1 MTAELLWSRPDVPA
15 DVATV
20 HALVIGVS
28 RYDFLPGGTG
38 PTTTKSLLGGLSQ
51 LSAAATSAAR
61 VANWLRDHFEYPEV
75 QLGSVRLLASP
86 VEGELPLPG
95 GVTPP
100 PATYDEVRRALFAW
114 RADARETPGNITL
127 LYVAGHGIQTSN
139 EGGILLLQDVGH
151 PDFPVLDRA
160 LDVSSIR
167 RGMVGDPTDP
177 ETSTP
182 PVQYY
187 FYDACR
193 VQPPGVMSFEELQA
207 GLSFDVPRGLAP
219 DMSWVLWGSR
229 SRDFALA
236 DPETRATLFSKAL
249 LLTLESRAPADKDG
263 RTVRFGLFQMEL
275 ETAVDE
281 LAAEADEQQTVV
293 PGGSGPVRTPI
304 CLRPLTV
311 TGGGGP
317 PDQPTRPRPPGPSGE
332 IPKTIGSSRAV
343 TVRIAGADARGITIR
358 GSTESGTEVL
368 LETTTGEPTDLPAG
382 AYTISVDQPWGGS
395 TRVDVEVPD
404 GGTPMDMWLEVPAQ
418 QPQTMAEAPRLG
430 RQLGPS
436 GGADARWY
444 LRFLS
449 WTPEGFR
456 YRPENTPPA
465 VEVDDVGDGSVA
477 IMMHAHGSVAQ
488 YAQLRTADDRSL
500 VVALPISASAGVSR
514 ACWLH
519 VRISETAL
527 GAVVRLPDQSM
538 DTYAGYLTGGRPD
551 HVVQLAPSAEQ
562 MLMSKMQNPIGATI
576 GGYALLKLN
585 EPDRIHDWADNLSG
599 WFDWLPDGA
608 VIAAETAGRRGEDDH
623 AYELATTAVS
633 RGIPLFSEG
642 LSILGNRIP
651 RLLLD
656 DDLAAEAREQLRV
669 AAQPLLS
676 LSPTAEFGAL
686 ASTLHIDPDP
696 GEVTTET
703 GWRQFVRA
711 SMPDDPRDF
720 WRAP

>member
-1 MTAELLWSRPDVPA
+1 MTAELLWSRPDIPA

-28 RYDFLPGGTG
+28 RYDYLPGGAG
-38 PTTTKSLLGGLSQ
+38 PTTTRSLLSGLSQ

-61 VANWLRDHFEYPEV
+61 VANWLRDHFDYPDV
-75 QLGSVRLLASP
+75 RLGSVRLLASP
-86 VEGELPLPG
+86 VDAERPLPG

-114 RADARETPGNITL
+114 RADARETPGNLTL

-151 PDFPVLDRA
+151 PDYPVLDRA

-193 VQPPGVMSFEELQA
+193 VQPSGVMSFEELQA
-207 GLSFDVPRGLAP
+207 GLRFDVPRGLAP

-229 SRDFALA
+229 SRDYALA
-236 DPETRATLFSKAL
+236 DPETRTTLFSKAL
-249 LLTLESRAPADKDG
+249 LLTLESRAPADQDG

-281 LAAEADEQQTVV
+281 LATEADEQQTVV

-304 CLRPLTV
+304 YLRPLKAI
-311 TGGGGP
+311 GSAPAP
-317 PDQPTRPRPPGPSGE
+317 PTMETTRP
-332 IPKTIGSSRAV
+332 V
-343 TVRIAGADARGITIR
+343 TVRVSGANDRGIAIR
-358 GSTESGTEVL
+358 GRTESGTEVV
-368 LETTTGEPTDLPAG
+368 LETTTGEATDLAAG
-382 AYTISVDQPWGGS
+382 AYTISVDQPWGGAAH
-395 TRVDVEVPD
+395 VDVEVPE
-404 GGTPMDMWLEVPAQ
+404 GSTPMDMWLEVPAQ
-418 QPQTMAEAPRLG
+418 QPRSMTETPRLD
-430 RQLGPS
+430 RQLGPT

-449 WTPEGFR
+449 WTPEGLR

-465 VEVDDVGDGSVA
+465 VEVDDVGDGTIA
-477 IMMHAHGSVAQ
+477 IVLHAHGSVAQ
-488 YAQLRTADDRSL
+488 YAHLRTADGRSL
-500 VVALPISASAGVSR
+500 VVALPISVAADF
-514 ACWLH
+514 AHTCWLH
-519 VRISETAL
+519 VRVSETTL
-527 GAVVRLPDQSM
+527 GAAVRMQDPAM
-538 DTYAGYLTGGRPD
+538 DTLAGYLTGGRPD
-551 HVVQLAPSAEQ
+551 HVVQLAPSAEDL
-562 MLMSKMQNPIGATI
+562 LMGKQRNPIGATI

-585 EPDRIHDWADNLSG
+585 ELERIHDWADNLSR
-599 WFDWLPDGA
+599 WFEWLPDGA
-608 VIAAETAGRRGEDDH
+608 VIAAATAGRRGEDDH
-623 AYELATTAVS
+623 AHELALTAVG

-642 LSILGNRIP
+642 LSILGNLVP
-651 RLLLD
+651 RLLAD
-656 DDLAAEAREQLRV
+656 DDLDAGARETLRV
-669 AAQPLLS
+669 AAQPVLA

-696 GEVTTET
+696 GEVTSET

-711 SMPDDPRDF
+711 SMPEDPRDF